1 MSRSSAGR
9 SSRWNSFRRSFP
21 SCRPQKL
28 WRFFLALVFSMR
40 GSQHSFDTFP
50 IPFATN
56 VNRPSALQHAP
67 RAFAFRGLEHQD
79 NGAPRCKTPADRAVL
94 ESGGIGPASP
104 PGSQSNTT
112 VKSQLHTND
121 TVRFSGEIWRV
132 VTTINGSKAD
142 LQRLNSSNPRIIT
155 VAVDSLNVEVVQ
167 RFGSPNSSF

>member
-1 MSRSSAGR
+1 MLPAPLPFEASGNRMTGH
-9 SSRWNSFRRSFP
+9 
-21 SCRPQKL
+21 
-28 WRFFLALVFSMR
+28 LAARLP
-40 GSQHSFDTFP
+40 D
-50 IPFATN
+50 
-56 VNRPSALQHAP
+56 
-67 RAFAFRGLEHQD
+67 
-79 NGAPRCKTPADRAVL
+79 DRVVL

-155 VAVDSLNVEVVQ
+155 VAVDSLHVEVVQ
-167 RFGSPNSSF
+167 RFGSPNTSF